1 MNKKIEYI
9 IPMRFILEA
18 FARRDFYLQHTVEKD
33 VISTLPLFIFSEIS
47 QLRAYFT
54 LPLQSQRS
62 RVEWREIDASNK
74 I

>member
-47 QLRAYFT
+47 HCARI
-54 LPLQSQRS
+54 S
-62 RVEWREIDASNK
+62 RFHYNHNEAVLNGVK
-74 I
+74 